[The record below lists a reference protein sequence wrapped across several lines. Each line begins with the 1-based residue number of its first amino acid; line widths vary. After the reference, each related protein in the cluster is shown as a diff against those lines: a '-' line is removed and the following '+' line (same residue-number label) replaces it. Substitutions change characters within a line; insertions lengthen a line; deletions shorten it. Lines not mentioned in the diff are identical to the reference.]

1 MGHGSKSFVKW
12 EIITDVVTS
21 DKASHQIMS
30 ASPTSA
36 AGIEQLNMLKWA
48 FNPALRPTCEPNV
61 LRNKLGCDKS
71 SHDLTDSRQQQSP
84 AEATSLPCPGR
95 RRSLGSLLGKEA
107 HLKVPAGSRNCRKS
121 SVHDKIKAPGTKH
134 DHVDTSLKSLSL
146 TRSQHLERELAL
158 SKESPLKRL
167 LTDHG
172 WGL

>member
-1 MGHGSKSFVKW
+1 M
-12 EIITDVVTS
+12 
-21 DKASHQIMS
+21 
-30 ASPTSA
+30 
-36 AGIEQLNMLKWA
+36 NMLKWA
-48 FNPALRPTCEPNV
+48 FNPALRPTCEPNI
-61 LRNKLGCDKS
+61 LKNKLGCEKS
-71 SHDLTDSRQQQSP
+71 SHDRADSRQQQSP

-121 SVHDKIKAPGTKH
+121 SVHDEIKAPGAIH
-134 DHVDTSLKSLSL
+134 DLDHVDTSLKSLSL

-167 LTDHG
+167 LTNHG

>member
-1 MGHGSKSFVKW
+1 M
-12 EIITDVVTS
+12 
-21 DKASHQIMS
+21 
-30 ASPTSA
+30 
-36 AGIEQLNMLKWA
+36 NMLKWA
-48 FNPALRPTCEPNV
+48 FNPALRPTCEPNI
-61 LRNKLGCDKS
+61 LKNKLGCEKS
-71 SHDLTDSRQQQSP
+71 SHDLTHSRQQSP
-84 AEATSLPCPGR
+84 PEATSLPCPGR

-121 SVHDKIKAPGTKH
+121 SVHDKRKAPGAIH

-167 LTDHG
+167 LTNHG

>member
-1 MGHGSKSFVKW
+1 
-12 EIITDVVTS
+12 
-21 DKASHQIMS
+21 
-30 ASPTSA
+30 
-36 AGIEQLNMLKWA
+36 MLKWA
-48 FNPALRPTCEPNV
+48 FNPALRPTCEPNI
-61 LRNKLGCDKS
+61 LKNKLGCEKI

-107 HLKVPAGSRNCRKS
+107 GSRYCRKS
-121 SVHDKIKAPGTKH
+121 SVHDKIKAPGAIH

-167 LTDHG
+167 LTNHG